1 MLEEAKKQLHDE
13 ADYRRE
19 AEYAARYRSHLEN
32 DRDFVV
38 PQVITEATC
47 DTVLTMEYLSG
58 IEIETLASAD
68 QGTRDFVMTKLLGLL
83 FREIFEFRVVQ
94 TDPNFA
100 NYLSYQK
107 QIR

>member
-1 MLEEAKKQLHDE
+1 
-13 ADYRRE
+13 
-19 AEYAARYRSHLEN
+19 
-32 DRDFVV
+32 
-38 PQVITEATC
+38 
-47 DTVLTMEYLSG
+47 
-58 IEIETLASAD
+58 
-68 QGTRDFVMTKLLGLL
+68 MTKLLGLL